1 MGRGMETRMDT
12 RGKGE
17 VATAFFF
24 FYTPLFP

>member
-24 FYTPLFP
+24 YTPLFQ